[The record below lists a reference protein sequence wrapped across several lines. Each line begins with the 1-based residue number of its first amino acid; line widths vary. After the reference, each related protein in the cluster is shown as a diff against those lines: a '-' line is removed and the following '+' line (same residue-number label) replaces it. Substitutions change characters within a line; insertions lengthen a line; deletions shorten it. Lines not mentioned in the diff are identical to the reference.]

1 MIRTNSTLQATQ
13 TAPVKASKY
22 INRDLSWLKF
32 NERVLDQAKIPT
44 RTIFE
49 RLKFLAISAS
59 NLDEFL
65 MIRIGS
71 LYNYLSYKRK
81 CVDNFGLGAI
91 PFRHKLLTEVQA
103 FVTRQHHYYLQ
114 ALLPHLAEAGCTII
128 KDPAQLSPQG
138 QEHLKQ
144 YFKKALLPILTPMVF
159 DNSHITPAIESEVL
173 VFGIVTGDSAAKKAN
188 KKLSF
193 IQLPPNL
200 PRFHEPDRE
209 HSTYFVPIE
218 EVIRI
223 HLGLFFKNTTIRSA
237 TLFRILRNGDFFVE
251 ESDDIEGSFLERL
264 QHKLKRRKTGRVVCI
279 EIEAGY
285 DSWMLRA
292 LQNRWRISQDS
303 ILSIP
308 KQSLVDLKG
317 LSQIVQHNDDK
328 QNCATKPAVVPPLT
342 YPTKGSADIFEILR
356 QQDILLH
363 HPYNNLD
370 LVIDLLE
377 KAAEDPHVLAMK
389 MTIYRIAQSSAI
401 IAALL
406 KAVGNGKH
414 VLVLFELQARFDEE
428 YNIKEAQKLEKAG
441 CFVIYSMSPIKAH
454 AKLLM
459 IVRKEQEQVR
469 CYVHL
474 SSGNYNEETAKLYS
488 DISLMT
494 THEGY
499 THDVAEFFNLITGH
513 AFPKSYQNLITAPLN
528 IRDQLKA
535 MIRQEIK
542 NVQQGLQ
549 AGIVIKVNALEDK
562 AVIDT
567 LYQASQAGVP
577 IQLIV
582 RGICCLIPNKPA
594 LSENITIRSI
604 IGDFLEHARIYYF
617 HNQDN
622 PQVYVGSADI
632 MARSFDRRIEALFAI
647 QDPVLKQQVINI
659 LAYNL
664 RDNVNA
670 YLMQADGSYIKKEP
684 GSEPPFDIYRAFYGV
699 TLEEVSKAQLLL

>member
-1 MIRTNSTLQATQ
+1 MLQATQ
-13 TAPVKASKY
+13 TAPGKASKY

-32 NERVLDQAKIPT
+32 NERVLDQAKTST

-49 RLKFLAISAS
+49 QLKFLAISAS
-59 NLDEFL
+59 NLDEFFV
-65 MIRIGS
+65 IRIGS
-71 LYNYLSYKRK
+71 LYNYLDYKSKR
-81 CVDNFGLGAI
+81 VDFGLRAI
-91 PFRHKLLTEVQA
+91 PLRHKLLTEAQA
-103 FVTRQHHYYLQ
+103 FVTKQHNYYLK
-114 ALLPHLAEAGCTII
+114 ALLPHLAAKGCTII
-128 KDPAQLSPQG
+128 KDPTQLSPQG
-138 QEHLKQ
+138 QKRLKQ

-159 DNSHITPAIESEVL
+159 DSHHIFPALKSGAL
-173 VFGIVTGDSAAKKAN
+173 VFGIFTCDPAN

-193 IQLPPNL
+193 IQLPQDL
-200 PRFHEPDRE
+200 PRFYELDHS
-209 HSTYFVPIE
+209 HSTCFIPIE

-223 HLGLFFKNTTIRSA
+223 HLGWLFKNITIRSA
-237 TLFRILRNGDFFVE
+237 TLFRIIRSEDFFVE
-251 ESDDIEGSFLERL
+251 ESDDIAESSLEEFKR
-264 QHKLKRRKTGRVVCI
+264 KLKRRKAGRVVRI

-285 DSWMLRA
+285 DSWMLRT
-292 LQNRWRISQDS
+292 LKNRWDIDQDN
-303 ILSIP
+303 IFSIP
-308 KQSLVDLKG
+308 KQSLIDLQG
-317 LSQIVQHNDDK
+317 LNQIVQHNDGK
-328 QNCATKPAVVPPLT
+328 QNCATKPATVPPLT
-342 YPTKGSADIFEILR
+342 YPTKGSGDIFEILR

-377 KAAEDPHVLAMK
+377 KAAEDPHVLAIK
-389 MTIYRIAQSSAI
+389 MTIYRIAQNSAI

-428 YNIKEAQKLEKAG
+428 YNMKEAQKLEKAG
-441 CFVIYSMSPIKAH
+441 GFVIYGISPIKTH

-459 IVRKEQEQVR
+459 IVRKEQAQVR

-474 SSGNYNEETAKLYS
+474 TSGNYNEDTAKLYS

-494 THEGY
+494 TDEGY
-499 THDVAEFFNLITGH
+499 IQDVAEFFKLITGH
-513 AFPKSYQNLITAPLN
+513 AFPKSYQNLMIAPLN

-535 MIRQEIK
+535 MIRQEIH

-549 AGIVIKVNALEDK
+549 AGIVIKVNTLEDK

-622 PQVYVGSADI
+622 PKVYVGSADM

-670 YLMQADGSYIKKEP
+670 YFMQADGSYVKKEP
-684 GSEPPFDIYRAFYGV
+684 GREPPFDMYRAFYGV
-699 TLEEVSKAQLLL
+699 TLEEVSKAQLLP